1 MTSTTTPVVFH
12 CPLER
17 SFTYRWRNVN
27 TYKAPGVKCGTPTS
41 FDNQRNAIEHWHVY
55 HALETYNAPN
65 TAYNCDV
72 CKFGFPTLTLYLLHL
87 QQVYGPRIVSTLQ
100 YHARNLRQDGLLW
113 TVDGTWVVDTGTAA
127 PTYTSLLAIHM
138 HSVSSR
144 KDHLIFVFRRSGG
157 KALTQRYIDHFTDI
171 ATNAASALQ
180 SSRRADVAS
189 IAILGSYGNK
199 GRFMPSFAA
208 DPDTEQLMIHDDIPG
223 GRYTARGLW
232 TLRKFSLVAAIATTC
247 ITNQIMYAKLH
258 GRRPILV
265 TMGLDGLSKNWSRL
279 LQFVDRYTSQY
290 GKLELAV
297 RMKVSE
303 ATSERGES
311 SLEICPTKIG
321 PHYFGFYDSEDFAL
335 HSSGVEHNRGLAE
348 WEDRINALQEYSFN
362 KSKDALEVG
371 GNRVE
376 KMVSKSSKTRT

>member
-12 CPLER
+12 CPQVAR
-17 SFTYRWRNVN
+17 SGRRNEPV
-27 TYKAPGVKCGTPTS
+27 AQCGMPTS
-41 FDNQRNAIEHWHVY
+41 FAEKTPAIIHWHRW
-55 HALETYNAPN
+55 HASQTYNAPN
-65 TAYNCDV
+65 TAYNCTV
-72 CKFGFPTLTLYLLHL
+72 CKFGFPTSALYELHL
-87 QQVYGPRIVSTLQ
+87 QQDYGQRLGVTPSQ
-100 YHARNLRQDGLLW
+100 YHAYNLKKNKLLW
-113 TVDGTWVVDTGTAA
+113 TVDSTWVVDTGTAA

-144 KDHLIFVFRRSGG
+144 KDHLIFVFRQSDYYS
-157 KALTQRYIDHFTDI
+157 KICRYVDHYTDI

-189 IAILGSYGNK
+189 IAVVASGGNR
-199 GRFMPSFAA
+199 GRYMPSFAA
-208 DPDTEQLMIHDDIPG
+208 DPDTERSMIHGHIPG
-223 GRYTARGLW
+223 GPYAGLALDK
-232 TLRKFSLVAAIATTC
+232 LRVLSRRAATATTR